1 MYTSSLRP
9 LRYLQ
14 LIVAHGSFRAAGLA
28 AGISQPAISQAMQ
41 KLEREWRIPLF
52 EKQGRRKLPTAQAL
66 RALEQLAKIGNALES
81 LAAQPVNE
89 TMTSALVTST
99 STSTSTSAST
109 LTVGMAP
116 AAALLYGP
124 VIEKVWR
131 SHHPE
136 GRLQV
141 MNNDATE
148 MLAALD
154 RSEVDLVIAPQPLSH
169 RLTGLVTQPLHAA
182 SPVLCARAGH
192 PLTRAS
198 SLKQLASAGWAVERD
213 DGAGATVIQ
222 EALRAR
228 RLTPP
233 CIRVACS
240 DYSALFDLVARSDL
254 LCVVP
259 HPVLLPYDDPPRVVP
274 LRIQDPLPQYDVSV
288 SWQVLPRKNVA
299 AAVLAIIRAL
309 TALPSHAH

>member
-1 MYTSSLRP
+1 MYTTSLRP

-14 LIVAHGSFRAAGLA
+14 LVVAHGSFRAAGLA

-52 EKQGRRKLPTAQAL
+52 EKRGRRKLPTAQAL

-89 TMTSALVTST
+89 AMTSELGAST
-99 STSTSTSAST
+99 SVSMATSAST
-109 LTVGMAP
+109 LKVGMAP
-116 AAALLYGP
+116 AAALLYGSL
-124 VIEKVWR
+124 IEKVWR

-136 GRLQV
+136 GSLQV
-141 MNNDATE
+141 INNDAAD

-154 RSEVDLVIAPQPLSH
+154 RSEVDLVIAPQALGH
-169 RLTGLVTQPLHAA
+169 RPAGLVTQPLHTA

-198 SLKQLASAGWAVERD
+198 SLKQLSSAGWAVERG
-213 DGAGATVIQ
+213 DGAGAAVIQ
-222 EALRAR
+222 DALRGR
-228 RLTPP
+228 RLSPP
-233 CIRVACS
+233 RIRVACS
-240 DYSALFDLVARSDL
+240 DYSALFDFVARSDL

-274 LRIQDPLPQYDVSV
+274 LPIQDPLPHYDVSV

-309 TALPSHAH
+309 TSLPAHAH